1 MHAYMQ
7 HLANQQAANHRGKMQ
22 LNDRFYQYTLHQHR
36 QDPNPYQLPTPK
48 KFIAIVAWPEDRPN
62 FQDEAHPT
70 GAQGATQGDEGGAEE
85 DGDMEDLLDF
95 FIGGD

>member
-1 MHAYMQ
+1 
-7 HLANQQAANHRGKMQ
+7 
-22 LNDRFYQYTLHQHR
+22 
-36 QDPNPYQLPTPK
+36 LPTPK